1 MSSLNRDRCR
11 DTAIQIYGSIPL
23 RESYVTYFFVCAWYL
38 SVLNLHSKTTQKWLL
53 WSFKYQK
60 YIEMNNEAGSK
71 SQIVFKSMQQQSKK
85 DIIYNFFQYPI
96 DS

>member
-1 MSSLNRDRCR
+1 
-11 DTAIQIYGSIPL
+11 
-23 RESYVTYFFVCAWYL
+23 
-38 SVLNLHSKTTQKWLL
+38 
-53 WSFKYQK
+53 
-60 YIEMNNEAGSK
+60 MNNEAGSK